1 MRTESLKK
9 KVRQHKKKVCING
22 IGPAGMSALI
32 ALSKHPDD
40 IDVMAYSP
48 KHDIY
53 GPYKYDWRMHLKPEV
68 KLHDF
73 MTENGIIPRQY
84 IEMPDFPLDKS
95 MVQKSDLVFLNDMDC
110 Y

>member
-1 MRTESLKK
+1 MRTESL
-9 KVRQHKKKVCING
+9 KKKVCING